1 MKQMSGKP
9 EPGRL
14 SRRTAMTALTSAAL
28 ACVAPSL
35 GFAQDNYPSRPIEMV
50 IPFAA
55 GGTSDLIGRIVAKA
69 LSERLKT
76 PVVVV
81 NRAGAAGTLG
91 MRHLAAAPADGYT
104 IGIGG
109 TTNLAISPYLMSPSP
124 YDPIKDFTALA
135 VAATAPFILVT
146 SPQANFKSM
155 GDLIATAKNKPG
167 QLNFGSS
174 GVGSSHHVMTELF
187 ARSAGFSAVHIPFKG
202 GAENVSQLMAGTV
215 DFMFES
221 SSSIMSQVT
230 GGRIRA
236 LAVSGSER
244 LPELPNVPTVKE
256 AGIPDF
262 VVESV
267 IGIVTPANL
276 PPAVHARLSG
286 AIDAILSDA
295 AVREAIAKTGS
306 GVPPIG
312 KSEFQQRLRAD
323 AERWRRVIREAGI
336 TGS

>member
-1 MKQMSGKP
+1 MGSRLAPKHAVRCFGGLHARHDAQHGSTLVGSRDDSVLVRTQADANPGTLRGDRRSGNSADLLHGIEAVGTRAVQANTSIVGDQPTGSHAQRILRHDLAAMRGDTEDVVWMLPADSRERPDGENPSEFGTMDLGDVLVDKSGQIQGTP
-9 EPGRL
+9 TRGTQHQFPGF
-14 SRRTAMTALTSAAL
+14 TACHAWTHT
-28 ACVAPSL
+28 
-35 GFAQDNYPSRPIEMV
+35 
-50 IPFAA
+50 
-55 GGTSDLIGRIVAKA
+55 
-69 LSERLKT
+69 ERLRGLVGVADSPGDQAH
-76 PVVVV
+76 PVGQASLH
-81 NRAGAAGTLG
+81 R
-91 MRHLAAAPADGYT
+91 RH
-104 IGIGG
+104 
-109 TTNLAISPYLMSPSP
+109 
-124 YDPIKDFTALA
+124 
-135 VAATAPFILVT
+135 
-146 SPQANFKSM
+146 
-155 GDLIATAKNKPG
+155 
-167 QLNFGSS
+167 
-174 GVGSSHHVMTELF
+174 
-187 ARSAGFSAVHIPFKG
+187 
-202 GAENVSQLMAGTV
+202 
-215 DFMFES
+215 
-221 SSSIMSQVT
+221 
-230 GGRIRA
+230 
-236 LAVSGSER
+236 SGSER

>member
-1 MKQMSGKP
+1 
-9 EPGRL
+9 
-14 SRRTAMTALTSAAL
+14 MTALTSAAL

-174 GVGSSHHVMTELF
+174 GVGSSHHVMTD
-187 ARSAGFSAVHIPFKG
+187 RKS
-202 GAENVSQLMAGTV
+202 
-215 DFMFES
+215 
-221 SSSIMSQVT
+221 
-230 GGRIRA
+230 
-236 LAVSGSER
+236 
-244 LPELPNVPTVKE
+244 
-256 AGIPDF
+256 
-262 VVESV
+262 VV
-267 IGIVTPANL
+267 
-276 PPAVHARLSG
+276 
-286 AIDAILSDA
+286 
-295 AVREAIAKTGS
+295 
-306 GVPPIG
+306 
-312 KSEFQQRLRAD
+312 
-323 AERWRRVIREAGI
+323 
-336 TGS
+336 